1 MTIHPYF
8 DAKKFENP
16 VKNIRI
22 IATKMNNNDLNL
34 GAVARGRSYYQVFP
48 TITAW

>member
-22 IATKMNNNDLNL
+22 IAEDYMGIKI
-34 GAVARGRSYYQVFP
+34 QVVNMENEP
-48 TITAW
+48 